1 MADEYTEL
9 KDDLNPE
16 ETTEIVD
23 ENLEETTSETITEE
37 YAKQNGLPKGFIGK
51 HWSEL
56 GSAYLNVLKL
66 ADKASQANKSLEK
79 RLSDMEQKLTVKEA
93 ATVEAKTEHAIDVQI
108 GEAPEPMEFDT
119 TAEYKKAL
127 SKWMDKRDEIRE
139 KKLVEALEKKLGSR
153 YDPKLKTLE
162 DQRSEELKT
171 KYENTFM
178 KDFTDGISNIH
189 NGEIPE
195 GLDFE
200 QIKDSWLKEV
210 SEEYTEEELTVLY
223 GGKPSRMA
231 KDIVKFYKE
240 NLKTEDMTEAEKKRV
255 ADKLKQKEIE
265 KLKEKQKNSR
275 TTGGAPNQ
283 RAKPETKDRDDY
295 SDLVTELHGE
305 AQGRGYLKQ
314 EED

>member
-1 MADEYTEL
+1 MDEYTDL
-9 KDDLNPE
+9 KDDLNPDGNTE
-16 ETTEIVD
+16 EVD
-23 ENLEETTSETITEE
+23 ENLEETTSDTITEE

-51 HWSEL
+51 PWNEL

-66 ADKASQANKSLEK
+66 ADKASQTNKSLEK
-79 RLSDMEQKLTVKEA
+79 RLSDMEKKLTAKEA
-93 ATVEAKTEHAIDVQI
+93 ATVENKVEQAVDDQI

-139 KKLVEALEKKLGSR
+139 KKLMEALDKKLGSK

-171 KYENTFM
+171 KYENAFM
-178 KDFTDGISNIH
+178 KDFQDGISSIH
-189 NGEIPE
+189 NGVIPE
-195 GLDFE
+195 GIDFE
-200 QIKDSWLKEV
+200 QIKVAWLEEAQKEY
-210 SEEYTEEELTVLY
+210 SEDELKVLY

-240 NLKTEDMTEAEKKRV
+240 NLKDEDLTEAQKKRE
-255 ADKLKQKEIE
+255 ADKLKQKEID

-275 TTGGAPNQ
+275 TTGGAPLQ
-283 RAKPETKDRDDY
+283 RAKSDPKERDDY
-295 SDLVTELHGE
+295 SDLKDDLRGE
-305 AQGRGYLKQ
+305 AQGRGYLKS
-314 EED
+314 EDD